1 MSNKNAKIEYESG
14 VTPFLMG
21 ALTDS
26 GDRTLFTS
34 EADLFSATEGNA
46 PDVRPDGILTGGD
59 VIPAVSGTN
68 DLVDVAALTC
78 YLAGVLTSVAA
89 DTDVAITRP
98 ATAVSKVNSI
108 TVNSSGAVAVVAG
121 TDGGTTA
128 FSETRGAA
136 GGPPYIPVGSIEL
149 AQVRVASDTA
159 AAITAAQIFKVVGT
173 HREMSTWPNH
183 VINYSRGTV
192 TFNSPL
198 SASHTGDLAK
208 GVYAS
213 YAEPIFV
220 EQSISKDFVPAETTH
235 SGSSEEY
242 YQQTIGNAASSLGQ
256 SSFVALLSDGITDDI
271 LKQRNK
277 KIWLRFFQD
286 KYKSAHILTLG
297 LLGVSRTFP
306 VNNRPSVSCTITP
319 EFPSEDRDN

>member
-34 EADLFSATEGNA
+34 AADLFSATEGNA

-59 VIPAVSGTN
+59 VIPAVSETN

-121 TDGGTTA
+121 TDGATTA
-128 FSETRGAA
+128 FSETRGGA

-149 AQVRVASDTA
+149 AQVRVTSDTA
-159 AAITAAQIFKVVGT
+159 APITAAQILKVVGT
-173 HREMSTWPNH
+173 HRELSAFPAYTVDNFT
-183 VINYSRGTV
+183 GTV
-192 TFNSPL
+192 TFSQALP
-198 SASHTGDLAK
+198 ASHTADVAK
-208 GVYAS
+208 GIYAS
-213 YAEPIFV
+213 YAEPVFS
-220 EQSISKDFVPAETTH
+220 EQAFANDWVPSETTH
-235 SGSSEEY
+235 SVSSEETY
-242 YQQTIGNAASSLGQ
+242 SGPVGSSSSSLGQ
-256 SSFVALLSDGITDDI
+256 ATFTALLSDGITDDI
-271 LKQRNK
+271 LNQKNK
-277 KIWLRFFQD
+277 NIWIRFWQD
-286 KYKSAHILTLG
+286 KYKSAHMLTQG
-297 LLGVSRTFP
+297 ILGVSRTFP
-306 VNNRPSVSCTITP
+306 VASRPAVSCTISAS
-319 EFPSEDRDN
+319 EPSQERAN